1 MNTKLIIALAS
12 GLVLTGCAHRDIGPA
27 LVGGVIGYAIA
38 RDHEPHHVHNPQTV
52 IVHRQTQIKC
62 PPGTAQF
69 WTRRFDRNGREY
81 LEFDGCR

>member
-1 MNTKLIIALAS
+1 MNKKLIIALAA
-12 GLVLTGCAHRDIGPA
+12 GAALTGCAHRDIGPA

-38 RDHEPHHVHNPQTV
+38 RDHEPRPVHSHQTV
-52 IVHRQTQIKC
+52 IVQQQTQIKC
-62 PPGTAQF
+62 PPGLAQF